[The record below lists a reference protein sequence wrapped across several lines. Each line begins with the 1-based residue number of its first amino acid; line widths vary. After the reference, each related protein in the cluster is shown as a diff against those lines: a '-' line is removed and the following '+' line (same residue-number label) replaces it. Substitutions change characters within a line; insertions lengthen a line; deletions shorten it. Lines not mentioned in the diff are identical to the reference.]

1 MSHNVYLHKTTLL
14 IFASLLN
21 AALLFSASPQLI
33 WHQNYGEATLNQ
45 QLVVTAIDN
54 YDNFFAAGYVNFGA
68 YGNVLVNRYDGVGNL
83 KWNRVYNNVQTSAAP
98 DKPIGLFPNNQAGV
112 TVVSYVNKLAV
123 LTHIYSY
130 DAAGNLAN
138 DVFIGDTTTGSKT
151 QPFAV
156 IYDNASSFY
165 LLGQLNS
172 QSKVFKCSSDGS
184 IVWSADLHNNY
195 NPQVGSLSFD
205 VSGNIVVGVSDIAT
219 AKVIIHLYQSSSGT
233 ELGAFN
239 TQVTS
244 LPVNDN
250 FIKIQVDQNYNV
262 LLCATGIDTA
272 GRSQLVI
279 DKFDNTGILIWS
291 TMCNSSRG
299 HSNTVNS
306 FIADHVGDV
315 LISGPYTDNADA
327 WQYGGVYKL
336 SNDSGHIIWA
346 AIDTQFLVNSAVV
359 QVDLFD
365 NVYFGT
371 TKTPSAISSKYS
383 NFSFSQLSPDSGI
396 VGWNRSFDNST
407 NNINLITQVN
417 NFGDIFLGTT
427 ATTDSNATWF
437 LGRVGNA
444 AGDVVGTAVKQVGDY
459 ETNLSV
465 FPNPFISEAT
475 IAFTSLVSESCE
487 ISLYDVTG
495 NKIQREQIQVATG
508 YNQVKLKTDITP
520 GVYLLQVTGNNFKA
534 TKSVVIY

>member
-1 MSHNVYLHKTTLL
+1 MSHNVYIKKITLL
-14 IFASLLN
+14 IFACFLN

-45 QLVVTAIDN
+45 KLVVTAIDN
-54 YDNFFAAGYVNFGA
+54 YDNFFAAGYVNFGT

-112 TVVSYVNKLAV
+112 TVVAYVNKQAV

-130 DAAGNLAN
+130 DATGNLTN
-138 DVFIGDTTTGSKT
+138 DVFIGDTITGSKT

-205 VSGNIVVGVSDIAT
+205 VSGNIVVGVYDSAT
-219 AKVIIHLYQSSSGT
+219 AQVIIHRYQSSSGG

-239 TQVTS
+239 THVTS

-272 GRSQLVI
+272 GRAQFVV
-279 DKFDNTGILIWS
+279 DKFDNTGTLIWS

-365 NVYFGT
+365 NVYLGT
-371 TKTPSAISSKYS
+371 TKTPSVISSKYS

-407 NNINLITQVN
+407 NNISLITQVN

-427 ATTDSNATWF
+427 ATTDSNSTWF

-444 AGDVVGTAVKQVGDY
+444 AGDVVGTAIKQVGDY

-465 FPNPFISEAT
+465 FPNPFSTETNIV
-475 IAFTSLVSESCE
+475 FTSLVNETCD
-487 ISLYDVTG
+487 ISIYDVRG
-495 NKIQREQIQVATG
+495 NNIQNQRTQVVNGANRLT
-508 YNQVKLKTDITP
+508 LKTQLTP
-520 GVYLLQVTGNNFKA
+520 GVYLLRVTANNIAA
-534 TKSVVIY
+534 TKSVVVY